1 MSSKKILITR
11 GRVIDPANGVDGLFD
26 VEIVDGKID
35 RLVEGGHVL
44 HHVVDEDVV
53 VDANGCIVVPGL
65 IDIHAH
71 VFEHATVLG
80 VNPDKTCLARG
91 SIILSCGFW
100 LYYLRPFLCNLFP
113 PNHESGKVQ
122 SSNANWWRVCLRHY
136 HSKYP
141 MFNTPCHLGYRK
153 K

>member
-11 GRVIDPANGVDGLFD
+11 GRVIDPANGVDGHFD

-35 RLVEGGHVL
+35 RFVEGGHVL
-44 HHVVDEDVV
+44 HCVVDHDVVV
-53 VDANGCIVVPGL
+53 VDADGCVVVPGL

-91 SIILSCGFW
+91 SSIILSFVFW
-100 LYYLRPFLCNLFP
+100 FNYIRPFLWNLLP
-113 PNHESGKVQ
+113 LIHESGRVHGMA
-122 SSNANWWRVCLRHY
+122 NAN
-136 HSKYP
+136 
-141 MFNTPCHLGYRK
+141 
-153 K
+153 